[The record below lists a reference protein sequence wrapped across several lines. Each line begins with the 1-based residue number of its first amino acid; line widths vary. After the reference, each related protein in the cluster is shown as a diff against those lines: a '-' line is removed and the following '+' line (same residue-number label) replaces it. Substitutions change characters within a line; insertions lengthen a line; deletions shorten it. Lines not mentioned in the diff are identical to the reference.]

1 MGFLM
6 CIRQRESYP
15 IDSFCL
21 VLSRFPSEWRLMPGL
36 SIDSEIEAM
45 AERAKRYPY
54 GATWPGC
61 GLSPDSPLW
70 PPSRFYGGH
79 MVASGLTIGKAGQGH
94 WDPLNFFLPVANRTL
109 AIRVCSHVDP

>member
-1 MGFLM
+1 M
-6 CIRQRESYP
+6 
-15 IDSFCL
+15 
-21 VLSRFPSEWRLMPGL
+21 PSH
-36 SIDSEIEAM
+36 SADSEIEAM

-94 WDPLNFFLPVANRTL
+94 WDPLNFFLPVANRALDMSSSTQTL
-109 AIRVCSHVDP
+109 NRRTLSLAQLTARRLSE